1 MKKLFA
7 VLNTRGPAWDHSR
20 SMEEHDGWRAHADLM
35 NELVAEGFIVLG
47 GPLEGTRDV
56 LLVVRAEDEA
66 EVTARLAPDVWM
78 LNGLLE
84 RRWIAPWTLR
94 LGDLPG
100 PVGFAQGRP

>member
-7 VLNTRGPAWDHSR
+7 VLNARGPTWDHAR
-20 SMEEHDGWRAHADLM
+20 PMEEHEGWRAHADLM
-35 NELVAEGFIVLG
+35 NALVAERFIVLG

-78 LNGLLE
+78 LNGFLE

-94 LGDLPG
+94 LGDLAG
-100 PVGFAQGRP
+100 P

>member
-1 MKKLFA
+1 MGKLFA
-7 VLNTRGPAWDHSR
+7 VLNTRGPAWDSSR
-20 SMEEHDGWRAHADLM
+20 SMEEHDGWRAHADFM
-35 NELVAEGFIVLG
+35 NALVAEGFILLG

-78 LNGLLE
+78 LNGFLE
-84 RRWIAPWTLR
+84 RCWIAPWTLR

-100 PVGFAQGRP
+100 P